1 MQGEADGVSLS
12 PQGTA
17 ICTSKQKEP
26 ILATRIRLKR
36 QGKKF
41 YAFYRIVVVDQHKKR
56 DGKVIEEVGTYDPN
70 TQPSTI
76 HVKSDRV
83 QYWLGVGAQPS
94 DPVLALLKVTGD
106 WQTFKH
112 LPGAEGHYKQPATKS
127 AAVEAIEKADSE
139 AQKLK
144 AAKAAKEEKAKKE
157 AEAKAAADNAD
168 SDKADDSSDEK
179 SE

>member
-1 MQGEADGVSLS
+1 MS
-12 PQGTA
+12 
-17 ICTSKQKEP
+17 
-26 ILATRIRLKR
+26 TRIRLKR
-36 QGKKF
+36 RGKKF

-83 QYWLGVGAQPS
+83 QYWLSVGAQPS

-112 LPGAEGHYKQPATKS
+112 LPGAEGHYKEPEAKS
-127 AAVEAIEKADSE
+127 AAVEAVEKADNE

-157 AEAKAAADNAD
+157 AEAKNAEAD
-168 SDKADDSSDEK
+168 SDKADASDAAADASSDEK